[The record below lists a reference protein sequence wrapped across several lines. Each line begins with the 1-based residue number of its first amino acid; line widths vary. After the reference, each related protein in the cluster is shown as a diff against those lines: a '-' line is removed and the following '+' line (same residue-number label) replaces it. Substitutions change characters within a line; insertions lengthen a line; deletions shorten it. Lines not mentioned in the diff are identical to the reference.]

1 VRTSIPLSRRWTSTA
16 LLAAAVALGT
26 LQLFALGTASFAF
39 GDYEVEALPAVQALA
54 AGHLHEFVLRL
65 PGYGG
70 ATLLQ
75 SPFLLGGSA
84 LGGDLGAFRAAALP
98 GLGLLAGLGWI
109 LARRLLASGAGRGWA
124 VATALALAGSPIA
137 LLALQAGHPEE
148 LLVAGLAVTAVLLA
162 IHGRPLAAAAAIG
175 AAAAAKPWALIA
187 VPIVLLPTP
196 DWRTVA
202 RQLLA
207 CGVAA
212 ALVLGPIVAVQH
224 ADRGTAA
231 PVATQA
237 TGIFK
242 PMNLFWFAGRSDPA
256 WRIDGPAVVQHVE
269 GGAVSYNKPSQ
280 QRIEPGWVGRV
291 THPLVVVAAFA
302 IALLFAR
309 RRTGAERK
317 EDLLLLLAAVG
328 WWRCLLDSWN
338 VGYYALCAG
347 LALVAWSAWRG
358 RAPLPGLLLLLGV
371 WVSFELLPERSMSPD
386 LRTAVYLAWA
396 LPAGVVM
403 TWRALAPASF
413 GRLAGTVR
421 RRAARVLPTLTRELG
436 APVA

>member
-1 VRTSIPLSRRWTSTA
+1 MRNPIPLSRRRTSTA
-16 LLAAAVALGT
+16 LLAAAIALGT
-26 LQLFALGTASFAF
+26 LQLFVLGTASFAF
-39 GDYEVEALPAVQALA
+39 GDYEVEALPAVQALT

-75 SPFLLGGSA
+75 SPFLVGGSA

-98 GLGLLAGLGWI
+98 GLGLLAGLGWV
-109 LARRLLASGAGRGWA
+109 LARRLLANGVGRGWA

-162 IHGRPLAAAAAIG
+162 VHGRPLVAAAVIG

-187 VPIVLLPTP
+187 VPVVLLAAT
-196 DWRTVA
+196 DRRTA
-202 RQLLA
+202 GRQVLA
-207 CGVAA
+207 CGLAA
-212 ALVLGPIVAVQH
+212 ALVLGPIIAVQH
-224 ADRGTAA
+224 GERGTAA
-231 PVATQA
+231 PVATRA

-242 PMNLFWFAGRSDPA
+242 PMNLFWFTGRSDPA
-256 WRIDGPAVVQHVE
+256 WRIDAPAVVQHVE
-269 GGAVSYNKPSQ
+269 GGAASYDKPPQ

-291 THPLVVVAAFA
+291 THPLIVAGAFA
-302 IALLFAR
+302 IAFLFALR
-309 RRTGAERK
+309 RSARNRK
-317 EDLLLLLAAVG
+317 EDLLLLLASVG

-338 VGYYALCAG
+338 VDYYALCAS

-396 LPAGVVM
+396 LPAGVAM

-413 GRLAGTVR
+413 GRLTGAVR
-421 RRAARVLPTLTRELG
+421 RRAEQVLPTLTRQLG
-436 APVA
+436 APAA